1 MNSVLII
8 GSSNKVSS
16 ALIDLYAR
24 QGFNLILTWNKNEL
38 DNESINKI
46 KDRYRIDVKS
56 VKLDLM
62 DFNSHKPLCDS
73 IAEDLIGV
81 ITTAGYYPDPVRA
94 MENSEEAIKCISVNY
109 LGLCSMINII
119 SNIFENRKKGFIVG
133 ISSVSGERGR
143 QKNYIYGSS
152 KSGFTT
158 YLSGLRNRLHSSGVH
173 VMTVIPG
180 YIRETGE
187 DKYLSSTPDYL
198 AKSIFT
204 SQQKRRDVI
213 YVKWYWKYI
222 LFIVNIIPEFIFKRT
237 NI

>member
-1 MNSVLII
+1 MNSILII
-8 GSSNKVSS
+8 GSSNKVSK
-16 ALIDLYAR
+16 ALVELYAK

-38 DNESINKI
+38 DDGIINKV
-46 KDRYRIDVKS
+46 KERYRIDVKS
-56 VKLDLM
+56 IKLDLM

-73 IAEDLIGV
+73 IVEDLIGV
-81 ITTAGYYPDPVRA
+81 ITTAGYYPDPKRA
-94 MENSEEAIKCISVNY
+94 IENNEEAIKCININY

-119 SNIFENRKKGFIVG
+119 SNTFENRKKGFIVG
-133 ISSVSGERGR
+133 ISSVSGGRGR

-180 YIRETGE
+180 YIRETRE
-187 DKYLSSTPDYL
+187 NKYLSCTPEYL
-198 AKSIFT
+198 AKSTFT
-204 SQQKRRDVI
+204 SQQSRRDVI

-222 LFIVNIIPEFIFKRT
+222 LFIINLIPEFIFKRT

>member
-1 MNSVLII
+1 
-8 GSSNKVSS
+8 
-16 ALIDLYAR
+16 
-24 QGFNLILTWNKNEL
+24 
-38 DNESINKI
+38 
-46 KDRYRIDVKS
+46 
-56 VKLDLM
+56 M

-119 SNIFENRKKGFIVG
+119 SNIFKNRKKGFIVG
-133 ISSVSGERGR
+133 ISSVSGGRGR

-158 YLSGLRNRLHSSGVH
+158 YLSGLRNKLHSSGVH

-180 YIRETGE
+180 YIKETGE
-187 DKYLSSTPDYL
+187 NKYLSCTPDYL

-204 SQQKRRDVI
+204 SQQKRSDVI
-213 YVKWYWKYI
+213 YVKWYWRYI
-222 LFIVNIIPEFIFKRT
+222 LLIVNMIPEFNFKRT

>member
-8 GSSNKVSS
+8 GSSNKVSRQ
-16 ALIDLYAR
+16 LIELYAK

-38 DNESINKI
+38 DDVTINKV
-46 KDRYRIDVKS
+46 KERYKIDVKS
-56 VKLDLM
+56 IKLDLM

-73 IAEDLIGV
+73 IIKDLIGV
-81 ITTAGYYPDPVRA
+81 ITTAGYYPNPERE
-94 MENSEEAIKCISVNY
+94 MGHNEEIIKCISVNY

-158 YLSGLRNRLHSSGVH
+158 YLSGLRNKLHSSGVH

-187 DKYLSSTPDYL
+187 NKYLSSTPDYL

>member
-1 MNSVLII
+1 MPKKFRIISPIDTPLFLFFLILDDRLR
-8 GSSNKVSS
+8 S
-16 ALIDLYAR
+16 
-24 QGFNLILTWNKNEL
+24 GFNT
-38 DNESINKI
+38 
-46 KDRYRIDVKS
+46 
-56 VKLDLM
+56 
-62 DFNSHKPLCDS
+62 
-73 IAEDLIGV
+73 
-81 ITTAGYYPDPVRA
+81 
-94 MENSEEAIKCISVNY
+94 
-109 LGLCSMINII
+109 
-119 SNIFENRKKGFIVG
+119 FENRKKGFIVG
-133 ISSVSGERGR
+133 ISSVSGGRGR

-158 YLSGLRNRLHSSGVH
+158 YLSGLRNKLHSSGVH

-180 YIRETGE
+180 YIRETE
-187 DKYLSSTPDYL
+187 ENTYLSSTPNYL